1 MADQIIAPIALA
13 IFIIF
18 LGFLAVYIG
27 ELDLWIIVV
36 GVSML
41 AVTDF
46 VQELRNSGNSSAAN
60 KKGKNR

>member
-1 MADQIIAPIALA
+1 MADQIIAPLALA
-13 IFIIF
+13 VFIIF

-46 VQELRNSGNSSAAN
+46 VQELRRGGTPSDGNR
-60 KKGKNR
+60 KGENR